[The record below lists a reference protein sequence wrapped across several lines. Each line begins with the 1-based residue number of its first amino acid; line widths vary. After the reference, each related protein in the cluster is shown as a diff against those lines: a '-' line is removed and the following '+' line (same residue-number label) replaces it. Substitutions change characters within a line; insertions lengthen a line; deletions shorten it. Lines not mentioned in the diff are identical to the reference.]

1 MSVWVWVKIE
11 PGTADF
17 FLSSKP
23 SHFGV
28 PNFGPHRERERERLL
43 GPLPSSQSLNP
54 FLFDTICFQSC
65 CLLSG
70 GPHLVYP
77 TSTHTVHTLTILNQ
91 TFDFGGHGCTHPWNF
106 YGRLRGSHHLHCQEM
121 RRATFRSW
129 GVGFL
134 RNLRRGLFLGDPKI
148 IQVIACEWE
157 KQWLWGRHILG
168 KLHFLVKGWVQQL
181 NSDSYDFAHVMVAGQ
196 ALVKCWSRFS

>member
-1 MSVWVWVKIE
+1 ML
-11 PGTADF
+11 F

-54 FLFDTICFQSC
+54 LLFDTNCFQSC

-91 TFDFGGHGCTHPWNF
+91 TFDFGGHGCTHPWNPWQVA
-106 YGRLRGSHHLHCQEM
+106 RIASSTLPRNEKSHLQVVGCGMQK
-121 RRATFRSW
+121 RTPW
-129 GVGFL
+129 NLVGGFL
-134 RNLRRGLFLGDPKI
+134 RNLRRGLFLGDTKI
-148 IQVIACEWE
+148 IQVIAC
-157 KQWLWGRHILG
+157 
-168 KLHFLVKGWVQQL
+168 
-181 NSDSYDFAHVMVAGQ
+181 
-196 ALVKCWSRFS
+196 